1 MIGFLSLTTQ
11 TVPASFRLLSMNSV
25 MLLNIFSEAALSII
39 VTDLLLVIDLDSTVA
54 HLDLHLIM
62 AFDTIY
68 PFIPCL
74 LDRLEFG
81 VWL

>member
-68 PFIPCL
+68 HFIP
-74 LDRLEFG
+74 
-81 VWL
+81 